1 MKRIFI
7 ILACIFAANCM
18 FQVSA
23 KRVTEKTYYGTKATN
38 NPNNPCRGETIKICY
53 KEKTI
58 IDDQDD
64 SVGANSVVTVIGT
77 NADNVIVYKYKYTF
91 TVPEPAESV
100 IQKILIDVP
109 ANVEVTVTT
118 E

>member
-1 MKRIFI
+1 MKRIVI

-23 KRVTEKTYYGTKATN
+23 KKVIEKIYYGTKATN
-38 NPNNPCRGETIKICY
+38 DPNNPCSGATTRECY
-53 KEKTI
+53 REKVI
-58 IDDQDD
+58 IDDEDD
-64 SVGANSVVTVIGT
+64 SIIANSIVTVIGT
-77 NADNVIVYKYKYTF
+77 NADNVIVYKHTY
-91 TVPEPAESV
+91 TVPEPAESI

-109 ANVEVTVTT
+109 ANAEVTVTT

>member
-7 ILACIFAANCM
+7 ILACIFAANCV

-23 KRVTEKTYYGTKATN
+23 KEITEKVYYGEKAN
-38 NPNNPCRGETIKICY
+38 DSPINPCKGKLIKECY
-53 KEKTI
+53 REKTI
-58 IDDQDD
+58 IDDLDD

-77 NADNVIVYKYKYTF
+77 NADNVIVYKHTY
-91 TVPEPAESV
+91 TVPEPAESI

-109 ANVEVTVTT
+109 ANAEVTVTT

>member
-1 MKRIFI
+1 MKRIVI

-23 KRVTEKTYYGTKATN
+23 KKVIEKIYYGTKATN
-38 NPNNPCRGETIKICY
+38 DPNNPCSGATTRECY
-53 KEKTI
+53 REKVI
-58 IDDQDD
+58 IDDEDD
-64 SVGANSVVTVIGT
+64 SIIANSIVTVIGT
-77 NADNVIVYKYKYTF
+77 NADNVIVYKHTYTI
-91 TVPEPAESV
+91 PKPAESV

-109 ANVEVTVTT
+109 ANAEVTVTT

>member
-23 KRVTEKTYYGTKATN
+23 KTISEKVYYGTEATN
-38 NPNNPCRGETIKICY
+38 NPNNPCRGATTRVCY
-53 KEKTI
+53 REKTI

-77 NADNVIVYKYKYTF
+77 NADNVIVYKHTY

-109 ANVEVTVTT
+109 ANAEVTVTT

>member
-1 MKRIFI
+1 MKRIVI

-23 KRVTEKTYYGTKATN
+23 KKVIEKIYYGTKATN
-38 NPNNPCRGETIKICY
+38 DPNNPCSGATTRECY
-53 KEKTI
+53 REKTI

-64 SVGANSVVTVIGT
+64 SVGANSVVTIIGT

-109 ANVEVTVTT
+109 ANAEVTVTT